1 MNRIDPQK
9 TKFVTFKT
17 FWIINDPIW
26 LKNWPSSSFE
36 IISVPFVSIASK
48 SLSVVTMNLFR
59 RSEQPS
65 QLYQK

>member
-48 SLSVVTMNLFR
+48 SLSVVIMNLFG
-59 RSEQPS
+59 RSEQS
-65 QLYQK
+65 FQLYQK